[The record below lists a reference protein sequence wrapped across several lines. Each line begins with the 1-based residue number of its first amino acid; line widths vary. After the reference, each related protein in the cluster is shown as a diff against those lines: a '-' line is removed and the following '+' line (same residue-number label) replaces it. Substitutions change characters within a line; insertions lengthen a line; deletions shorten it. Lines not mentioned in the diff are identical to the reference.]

1 MTRKPYKVGASVV
14 VYHENKIFIG
24 PEQFA
29 LIRQILDDGSM
40 NAAASH
46 LGFSFQKTW
55 QMVTKMNALSD
66 QPIIIVKRGGN
77 NGGGCFV
84 SEYGKKILNM
94 YARRELEVIKALA
107 QSENELDS
115 QLF

>member
-1 MTRKPYKVGASVV
+1 MMRKPYKVGASVV

-40 NAAASH
+40 NAAAHH

-55 QMVTKMNALSD
+55 QMVNKMNALSD

-84 SEYGKKILNM
+84 SEYGKKIFKM
-94 YARRELEVIKALA
+94 YAKRELEVIKALA

>member
-40 NAAASH
+40 NAAARH

-55 QMVTKMNALSD
+55 QMVNKMNALSD

-84 SEYGKKILNM
+84 SEYGKEILNM